1 MLLKT
6 LLLLAGA
13 QSAFAKCKCTPTDD
27 CWPSVDAWTALNS
40 SVNGK
45 LARNE
50 PIARPCYH
58 GPGYS
63 SELCQSISSN
73 WTSNVYQATFPIGY
87 SYPLVE
93 SCPPVN
99 ATVAGYPQCDLGNYP
114 VYTVM
119 ATTAADVAAGIKFA
133 SDHNVRL
140 VIKNTGHDIS
150 QRSQGYGSL
159 SIWIKSIK
167 DGLHFHET
175 FLPSNGSCPSNWTG
189 NAITVGGGYV
199 WQDVYDFAGE
209 HGVIAVGGADPTVG
223 VLGGYLQGG
232 GHGPASHF
240 FGLAADQVLEYQ
252 VVLASGELVTANACQ
267 YTDLFTALRGGGGGT
282 YGVVL
287 SATIKAHP
295 TQPVLGHNLDIIALH
310 GNSAAVLN
318 ATGHLM
324 SKLAAVSDA
333 GYSGTGILTPVGGPL
348 TYTHAFLNLLDN
360 NSTTSLQSAKDA
372 MARLILDD
380 LLPHN
385 GTSYLV
391 LSTFT
396 GYPSFHAYYTSQ
408 HHTTPGSNR
417 PIMASRLLSKQ
428 TLESPQNNLTHL
440 LETVTTDTVVPTSTL
455 WATLFN
461 IVAGGKV
468 LDPVPHTSMNP
479 AWRKAHLLFQQIDI
493 WPDNAGTDEIQQ
505 YRSDLTNIKL
515 KAMKDVA
522 PDMGT
527 YVNEADPYDPDWR
540 KDWFGDKYDWLAS
553 VKEKYDPDNV
563 FWCWRCVGNEG
574 WEEVTGGAWF
584 GPLCETGK

>member
-1 MLLKT
+1 MLLRS

-13 QSAFAKCKCTPTDD
+13 QSAFAKCKCSPTDD
-27 CWPSVDAWTALNS
+27 CWPSADTWNALNS

-63 SELCQSISSN
+63 SELCQDISSN
-73 WTSNVYQATFPIGY
+73 WTNNEYLATFPVGY

-99 ATVAGYPQCDLGNYP
+99 AMLAGYPQCDLGNYP
-114 VYTVM
+114 VYSVK

-133 SDHNVRL
+133 RDHNVRL

-167 DGLHFHET
+167 DGLHFHDGYV
-175 FLPSNGSCPSNWTG
+175 PGNGSCASNWTG
-189 NAITVGGGYV
+189 SAITVGGGYV
-199 WQDVYDFAGE
+199 WEDVYDFAAK
-209 HGVIAVGGADPTVG
+209 HNVIAVGGADPTVG
-223 VLGGYLQGG
+223 VLGGFMQGG
-232 GHGPASHF
+232 GHGPVSHF
-240 FGLAADQVLEYQ
+240 FGLGADQVLEYN
-252 VVLASGELVTANACQ
+252 VVLASGQLVTANACQ

-295 TQPVLGHNLDIIALH
+295 TRPVLGHNLDVIALH
-310 GNSAAVLN
+310 GNDDAVLT
-318 ATGHLM
+318 ATGNIM
-324 SKLAAVSDA
+324 SKLPAISDA
-333 GYSGTGILTPVGGPL
+333 GYSGTAILSAIAGPL
-348 TYTHAFLNLLDN
+348 VYTHPFLNLLDN
-360 NSTTSLQSAKDA
+360 NSTETLESAKNA
-372 MARLILDD
+372 MNRLILDD

-396 GYPSFHAYYTSQ
+396 SYPSFHAYYSST

-417 PIMASRLLSKQ
+417 PIMASWLFDRQ
-428 TLESPQNNLTHL
+428 TLESPDKNLTSL
-440 LETVTTDTVVPTSTL
+440 LETVTTETVRNSTL

-468 LDPVPHTSMNP
+468 LEPVPHTSVNP
-479 AWRKAHLLFQQIDI
+479 AWRSSHLLFQQIDA
-493 WPDNAGTDEIQQ
+493 WPDNAGTEEIQQ

-515 KAMKDVA
+515 KAMKDMA
-522 PDMGT
+522 PGMGT
-527 YVNEADPYDPDWR
+527 YLNEADPYDPDWR

-553 VKEKYDPDNV
+553 VKKKYDPENV

-574 WEEVTGGAWF
+574 WQEVTGGAWF